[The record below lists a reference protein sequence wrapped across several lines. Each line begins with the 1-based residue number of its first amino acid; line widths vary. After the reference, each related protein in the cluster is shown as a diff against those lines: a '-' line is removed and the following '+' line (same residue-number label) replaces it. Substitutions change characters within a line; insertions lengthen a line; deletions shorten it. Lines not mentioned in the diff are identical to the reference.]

1 MWEGGHDQEGA
12 EDSILT
18 LVLEWPLECPIVAVG
33 DASCGLWARRAGQP
47 LTAPPHLEADRG
59 LWSMG
64 RGAGV
69 GWRLPQETPM
79 WLGRQ
84 EELVRNT
91 VSKAHPEVF

>member
-1 MWEGGHDQEGA
+1 MGSGLGGQ
-12 EDSILT
+12 
-18 LVLEWPLECPIVAVG
+18 
-33 DASCGLWARRAGQP
+33 ARRAGQP
-47 LTAPPHLEADRG
+47 LTALPHLEADRAVELG
-59 LWSMG
+59 A
-64 RGAGV
+64 GAGV